1 MGLGVNVV
9 DGGGSQ
15 FAESSLVTAFSS
27 VHLSGPN
34 SAHSPN
40 SNTTQPHI
48 HAPKHPNLQQIQHNQ
63 PSQGIFFEFCHIQ
76 NMFLVSYLR
85 NSYKYK
91 KLTIVS
97 VQPVQNNQQQVQQR
111 LATQN
116 QYPMPTQPSMQN
128 NQILRGS
135 QITNHHQPVNQRR
148 SPPTTQSPQMVQE
161 IPENQQNGKKEPKI
175 HCYPAIGNFGERTS
189 FNGKNQFSIS
199 KLNQ

>member
-1 MGLGVNVV
+1 M
-9 DGGGSQ
+9 
-15 FAESSLVTAFSS
+15 
-27 VHLSGPN
+27 
-34 SAHSPN
+34 
-40 SNTTQPHI
+40 I
-48 HAPKHPNLQQIQHNQ
+48 I
-63 PSQGIFFEFCHIQ
+63 
-76 NMFLVSYLR
+76 
-85 NSYKYK
+85 
-91 KLTIVS
+91 S

-175 HCYPAIGNFGERTS
+175 HCYPAIGNFGE
-189 FNGKNQFSIS
+189 
-199 KLNQ
+199 KLHFMAKKPILNF